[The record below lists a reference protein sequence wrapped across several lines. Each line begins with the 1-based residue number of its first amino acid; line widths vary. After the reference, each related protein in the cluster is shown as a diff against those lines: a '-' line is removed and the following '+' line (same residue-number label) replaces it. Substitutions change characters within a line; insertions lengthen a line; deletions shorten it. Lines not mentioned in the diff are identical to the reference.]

1 MLFVALSIFCVDGPP
16 LPGKSTF
23 LALRHLGFAPAR
35 ILDVGANAGHW
46 TRGILRVFP
55 SASVVMVE
63 ANEARRQDWRGLPA
77 SVRGLISVLSDKE
90 GEVPWFTTPGA
101 ATGDSMFQ
109 ERTSWVATSNMTRH
123 ALTLDGLLAREG
135 LADGP
140 FGLIKL
146 DVQGAELTVL
156 RGAARA
162 LSQAEVLFMELPLV
176 SARKRT
182 RAWRGTYVHML
193 HGHAHA
199 HMGSSTRAR
208 GIGCAHAAAFGPSRG
223 VRVATRVHLLDLSQP
238 HPSPPFTGRL
248 VQSRSPLL
256 HGEHCGVVRA
266 RLGSFRHTRAASP
279 RRQEGGHLL
288 HDTGRFRLR
297 PPGLALLEARA
308 AFHRRVRR
316 SRDGI
321 HEGGRVTQSI
331 DLHDGSQP
339 FATEPERPPKR
350 PVLGKAL
357 HKVRSNT
364 PRS

>member
-1 MLFVALSIFCVDGPP
+1 MQVLPPARPPTLTRNTQRMLFVALSIFCVDGPP

-176 SARKRT
+176 SARKRP
-182 RAWRGTYVHML
+182 RAWHSTYVHVL

-199 HMGSSTRAR
+199 HLGSSTRAR
-208 GIGCAHAAAFGPSRG
+208 GIGCAHSQAFGPSRG
-223 VRVATRVHLLDLSQP
+223 VRVATRA
-238 HPSPPFTGRL
+238 PSFGPFTTPPQPAIHRPARTIAEPPPSRRALRRCPRSAGFLSTYLSSIASSTRGRAPH
-248 VQSRSPLL
+248 SRYRSISSSSA
-256 HGEHCGVVRA
+256 G
-266 RLGSFRHTRAASP
+266 
-279 RRQEGGHLL
+279 
-288 HDTGRFRLR
+288 
-297 PPGLALLEARA
+297 ARA
-308 AFHRRVRR
+308 SGSAR
-316 SRDGI
+316 SVPSASSAL
-321 HEGGRVTQSI
+321 EGWN
-331 DLHDGSQP
+331 P
-339 FATEPERPPKR
+339 
-350 PVLGKAL
+350 
-357 HKVRSNT
+357 
-364 PRS
+364 

>member
-1 MLFVALSIFCVDGPP
+1 MARRATVGLAQLIALCHVDAASLATSAPADLDADTQRMLFVALSIFCVDGPP

-109 ERTSWVATSNMTRH
+109 ERTSWVETSNTTRH

-208 GIGCAHAAAFGPSRG
+208 GIGGRTQRLSGHPAACAWP
-223 VRVATRVHLLDLSQP
+223 RVHA
-238 HPSPPFTGRL
+238 
-248 VQSRSPLL
+248 
-256 HGEHCGVVRA
+256 HGCA
-266 RLGSFRHTRAASP
+266 R
-279 RRQEGGHLL
+279 
-288 HDTGRFRLR
+288 
-297 PPGLALLEARA
+297 
-308 AFHRRVRR
+308 
-316 SRDGI
+316 
-321 HEGGRVTQSI
+321 
-331 DLHDGSQP
+331 
-339 FATEPERPPKR
+339 
-350 PVLGKAL
+350 
-357 HKVRSNT
+357 
-364 PRS
+364 

>member
-1 MLFVALSIFCVDGPP
+1 MARRATVGLAQLIALCHVDAASLATSAPADLDADTQRMLFVALSIFCVDGPP

-140 FGLIKL
+140 FGLVKL

-182 RAWRGTYVHML
+182 RTSRGTYVHML

-208 GIGCAHAAAFGPSRG
+208 GIGGRTQRLSGHPAACAWPRVYLFWTFHNPTPARHSQAGSYNRGAPSFTESIAA
-223 VRVATRVHLLDLSQP
+223 LSALGWV
-238 HPSPPFTGRL
+238 PFDIPEQHRL
-248 VQSRSPLL
+248 VDKRE
-256 HGEHCGVVRA
+256 GT
-266 RLGSFRHTRAASP
+266 SFTI
-279 RRQEGGHLL
+279 QV
-288 HDTGRFRLR
+288 DF
-297 PPGLALLEARA
+297 
-308 AFHRRVRR
+308 AFVRR
-316 SRDGI
+316 GSRFWKRAQRSIG
-321 HEGGRVTQSI
+321 EFGARGMESMRVVE
-331 DLHDGSQP
+331 LHN
-339 FATEPERPPKR
+339 R
-350 PVLGKAL
+350 
-357 HKVRSNT
+357 
-364 PRS
+364 

>member
-16 LPGKSTF
+16 LPGKSAF

-109 ERTSWVATSNMTRH
+109 ERTSWVANSNTTRH

-182 RAWRGTYVHML
+182 RACNMSMHMRTW
-193 HGHAHA
+193 APA
-199 HMGSSTRAR
+199 RAR
-208 GIGCAHAAAFGPSRG
+208 
-223 VRVATRVHLLDLSQP
+223 VA
-238 HPSPPFTGRL
+238 
-248 VQSRSPLL
+248 
-256 HGEHCGVVRA
+256 
-266 RLGSFRHTRAASP
+266 
-279 RRQEGGHLL
+279 
-288 HDTGRFRLR
+288 
-297 PPGLALLEARA
+297 
-308 AFHRRVRR
+308 
-316 SRDGI
+316 
-321 HEGGRVTQSI
+321 
-331 DLHDGSQP
+331 
-339 FATEPERPPKR
+339 
-350 PVLGKAL
+350 
-357 HKVRSNT
+357 
-364 PRS
+364 

>member
-1 MLFVALSIFCVDGPP
+1 MLLVALSILCVDGPP

-140 FGLIKL
+140 FDLIKL

-162 LSQAEVLFMELPLV
+162 LYQAEVLFMELPLV
-176 SARKRT
+176 SARKRMRAHAT
-182 RAWRGTYVHML
+182 WTCTCAPGLQHARAWHRLRTRTGFR
-193 HGHAHA
+193 AIPR
-199 HMGSSTRAR
+199 RAR
-208 GIGCAHAAAFGPSRG
+208 GHACTHTVLHVGTFFWTFRNPIPAPHSQAGSYNRGAPSFTESIAA
-223 VRVATRVHLLDLSQP
+223 LSALGWV
-238 HPSPPFTGRL
+238 PFDIPEQHRL
-248 VQSRSPLL
+248 VDKRE
-256 HGEHCGVVRA
+256 GT
-266 RLGSFRHTRAASP
+266 SFTI
-279 RRQEGGHLL
+279 QV
-288 HDTGRFRLR
+288 DFV
-297 PPGLALLEARA
+297 
-308 AFHRRVRR
+308 FVRR
-316 SRDGI
+316 GSRFWKRAQRSIG
-321 HEGGRVTQSI
+321 EFGARGMESMRVVE
-331 DLHDGSQP
+331 LHN
-339 FATEPERPPKR
+339 R
-350 PVLGKAL
+350 
-357 HKVRSNT
+357 
-364 PRS
+364 